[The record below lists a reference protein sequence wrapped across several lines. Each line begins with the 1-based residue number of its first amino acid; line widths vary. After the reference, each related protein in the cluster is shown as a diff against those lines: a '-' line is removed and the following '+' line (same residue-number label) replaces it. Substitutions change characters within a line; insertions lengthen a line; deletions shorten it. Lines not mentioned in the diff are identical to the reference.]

1 MIAARS
7 MIEAA
12 LRRLRSLP
20 QPAFT
25 FRCPHSRTRTTIRDQ
40 LVSHD
45 RRDHACRING
55 DPTNR
60 ANALLQPPRCLRSSA
75 FFDADFRSQPK
86 AFSFRCRRLRPASFD
101 ACLHHRR
108 LQSALLSLLTCHRRL
123 GTSRAPA
130 SFNADARRHSCHP
143 PPCASCDAPF
153 IGQPRCLN
161 RSASLDAHDPSAL
174 PCSRSRTF
182 SCVRL
187 SDLDRAHLSTLTIT
201 TSCAV
206 HTFTHV
212 FRSRLAP
219 LPNTLTARVHI
230 QRFVIEKVWLFRL
243 RKNHPARAFEPSN
256 QSFVVRNC

>member
-1 MIAARS
+1 MPYQ
-7 MIEAA
+7 
-12 LRRLRSLP
+12 RRP
-20 QPAFT
+20 
-25 FRCPHSRTRTTIRDQ
+25 
-40 LVSHD
+40 
-45 RRDHACRING
+45 N
-55 DPTNR
+55 NK
-60 ANALLQPPRCLRSSA
+60 ANALSRPPRCLRSSA

-86 AFSFRCRRLRPASFD
+86 AFSFRCRQLRPASFD

-201 TSCAV
+201 TAARCTRP
-206 HTFTHV
+206 HTCSGHALRRYRTHSLRAFIFSVLSSRKFGSSVSVRTILLELSSLPTRASLYGIASV
-212 FRSRLAP
+212 F
-219 LPNTLTARVHI
+219 
-230 QRFVIEKVWLFRL
+230 
-243 RKNHPARAFEPSN
+243 ARALVGETRCASD
-256 QSFVVRNC
+256 SVS